1 MRQTGC
7 RLFGSPLAHAGGDRG
22 TGCVNCARPGL
33 WGGRR
38 VTGAFTRKATAAS
51 VRSCLASSESSFC
64 PGARVTPGYCWPT
77 LKYRNWYAQHA
88 FFEGKKAE
96 STSPRKSTLR
106 TLKLGRLR
114 ARSFRPF
121 LPAPRRTGQDTYRI
135 IRLSGF
141 LVSLTVAVYRSLG

>member
-1 MRQTGC
+1 MLNLMAFVTCAIISRLLPGSGMDYSTRRLTCSGSLQPVDLTG
-7 RLFGSPLAHAGGDRG
+7 
-22 TGCVNCARPGL
+22 
-33 WGGRR
+33 
-38 VTGAFTRKATAAS
+38 
-51 VRSCLASSESSFC
+51 
-64 PGARVTPGYCWPT
+64 GYCWPT
-77 LKYRNWYAQHA
+77 PKYRNWYAQHA